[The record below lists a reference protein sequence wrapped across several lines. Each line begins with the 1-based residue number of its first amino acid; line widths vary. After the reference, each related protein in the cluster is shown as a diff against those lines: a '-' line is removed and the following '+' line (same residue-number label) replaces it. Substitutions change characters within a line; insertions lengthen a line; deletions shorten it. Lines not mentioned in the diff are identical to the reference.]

1 MIQIQEWIYQI
12 LRMIKNSSAIL
23 IILIAGLFWS
33 FGPLVV
39 RYIDDAQLIPWQYLF
54 FRGSIIFLVL
64 NIYLFLAEGLKF
76 TKNYNKIG
84 LSGLIG
90 GVSLGIANISFI
102 LSITTTTAAVTMMML
117 ATQPFVAAIL
127 AYVFLKEKISMTT
140 FIAIVVAAG
149 GIIFMSLDSKG
160 EGSLFGLING
170 LLSSLGFA
178 GFTVSLRWRRETPKF
193 TTVAIAGIFCAAVA
207 ILVLIFNDDNIFIS
221 IKNSSLSAL
230 HGFLVCSGLILFSIK
245 SKDLPATDLTLLSLT
260 EVLGGIFWVWLPLFG
275 INEVPTANTLIGG
288 GIITTAIIFY
298 AFNTKQPLSS
308 RYVWVKK
315 K

>member
-1 MIQIQEWIYQI
+1 
-12 LRMIKNSSAIL
+12 MIKNSSAIL
-23 IILIAGLFWS
+23 IVLIAGLFWS

-54 FRGSIIFLVL
+54 FRGSVIFLVL
-64 NIYLFLAEGLKF
+64 NIYLFLAEGFKF
-76 TKNYNKIG
+76 TKNYYKIG

-127 AYVFLKEKISMTT
+127 AYVFLREKISRTT
-140 FIAIVVAAG
+140 LISIIIAAG

-178 GFTVSLRWRRETPKF
+178 GFTVSLRWRKKTPKF

-207 ILVLIFNDDNIFIS
+207 ILVLIFNDNNIFIS
-221 IKNSSLSAL
+221 VKNSSLSAL

-260 EVLGGIFWVWLPLFG
+260 EVLGGIFWVWLPIFG
-275 INEVPTANTLIGG
+275 INEVPTVKTLIGG
-288 GIITTAIIFY
+288 GIITSAIIFY
-298 AFNTKQPLSS
+298 AFNTRRPLSP

-315 K
+315 

>member
-1 MIQIQEWIYQI
+1 
-12 LRMIKNSSAIL
+12 MIKNSSAIL
-23 IILIAGLFWS
+23 IVLIAGLFWS

-54 FRGSIIFLVL
+54 FRGSVIFLVL

-127 AYVFLKEKISMTT
+127 AYIFLKEKISMTT

-178 GFTVSLRWRRETPKF
+178 GFTVSLRWRKKTPKF

-207 ILVLIFNDDNIFIS
+207 ILVLVYNDDNIFIS
-221 IKNSSLSAL
+221 VKNSSLSAL

-260 EVLGGIFWVWLPLFG
+260 EVLGGIFWVWLPIFG

-288 GIITTAIIFY
+288 GVITSAIIFY
-298 AFNTKQPLSS
+298 AFNARRPLSS
-308 RYVWVKK
+308 RYVWAKK
-315 K
+315 

>member
-1 MIQIQEWIYQI
+1 
-12 LRMIKNSSAIL
+12 MIKNSSAIL
-23 IILIAGLFWS
+23 IVLIAGLFWS

-160 EGSLFGLING
+160 EGSLFGLVNG

-178 GFTVSLRWRRETPKF
+178 GFTVSLRWRRKTPKF

-221 IKNSSLSAL
+221 VKNSSLSAL

-260 EVLGGIFWVWLPLFG
+260 EVLGGIFWVWLPIFG

>member
-1 MIQIQEWIYQI
+1 
-12 LRMIKNSSAIL
+12 MIKNSSAIL
-23 IILIAGLFWS
+23 IVLIAGLFWS

-54 FRGSIIFLVL
+54 FRGSVIFLVL

-76 TKNYNKIG
+76 TKNYNKVG

-127 AYVFLKEKISMTT
+127 AYIFLREKISRTT
-140 FIAIVVAAG
+140 LISIIIAAG

-178 GFTVSLRWRRETPKF
+178 GFTVSLRWRKKTPKF

-207 ILVLIFNDDNIFIS
+207 ILVLIFNDNNIFIS
-221 IKNSSLSAL
+221 VKNSSLSAL

-260 EVLGGIFWVWLPLFG
+260 EVLGGIFWVWLPIFG
-275 INEVPTANTLIGG
+275 INEVPTVKTLIGG
-288 GIITTAIIFY
+288 GIITSAIIFY
-298 AFNTKQPLSS
+298 AFNTRRSLSS

-315 K
+315 

>member
-1 MIQIQEWIYQI
+1 
-12 LRMIKNSSAIL
+12 MIKNSSAIL
-23 IILIAGLFWS
+23 IVLIAGLFWS

-39 RYIDDAQLIPWQYLF
+39 RYIEDAHLIPWQYLF
-54 FRGSIIFLVL
+54 FRGSVIFLVL
-64 NIYLFLAEGLKF
+64 NIYLFLAEGHKF

-84 LSGLIG
+84 LSGVIG

-127 AYVFLKEKISMTT
+127 AYIFLREKISRTT
-140 FIAIVVAAG
+140 LISIIIAAG

-178 GFTVSLRWRRETPKF
+178 GFTVSLRWRKKTPKF

-207 ILVLIFNDDNIFIS
+207 ILVIIFNDNNIFIS
-221 IKNSSLSAL
+221 VKNSSLSAL

-260 EVLGGIFWVWLPLFG
+260 EVLGGIFWVWLPIFG
-275 INEVPTANTLIGG
+275 INEVPTVKTLIGG
-288 GIITTAIIFY
+288 GIITSAIIFY
-298 AFNTKQPLSS
+298 AFNTRRPLSS

-315 K
+315 

>member
-1 MIQIQEWIYQI
+1 
-12 LRMIKNSSAIL
+12 MIKNSSAIL
-23 IILIAGLFWS
+23 IVLIAGLFWS

-178 GFTVSLRWRRETPKF
+178 GFTVSLRWRRKTPKF

-221 IKNSSLSAL
+221 VKNSSLSAL

-260 EVLGGIFWVWLPLFG
+260 EVLGGIFWVWLPIFG